1 MWRPA
6 DATLSEPKRK
16 RKRRKHVPPSRL
28 RYETEKPTVSFRVRK
43 DVKERLMKERS
54 RSGLSLEAILVR
66 GLDSERIEKEAF
78 RRGDRNGFLR
88 AFGRLAVPCYVCKQP
103 VVVNVAEPEIKKLIL
118 GNLVGRFRHTGC
130 QEQTR
135 RWA

>member
-1 MWRPA
+1 MWRPE

-28 RYETEKPTVSFRVRK
+28 RYEAENPTVSFRVSK
-43 DVKERLMKERS
+43 DVKERLMQERS
-54 RSGLSLEAILVR
+54 TSNRSLEAILVR

-78 RRGDRNGFLR
+78 RCGDRNGFLR
-88 AFGRLAVPCYVCKQP
+88 AFGRLAVPCYVCKKP

-118 GNLVGRFRHTGC
+118 GNLIGRFRHREC
-130 QEQTR
+130 QEQTG

>member
-6 DATLSEPKRK
+6 DATLSKPR

-28 RYETEKPTVSFRVRK
+28 RYEAENPVVSFRVSK
-43 DVKERLMKERS
+43 DVKERLMRERS
-54 RSGLSLEAILVR
+54 SSSRSLEAILVR
-66 GLDSERIEKEAF
+66 GLDSERLEKETY
-78 RRGDRNGFLR
+78 RRGDRDGFLR
-88 AFGRLAVPCYVCKQP
+88 AFGRLAVPCYVCNKP

-118 GNLVGRFRHTGC
+118 GNLIGRFRHRGC
-130 QEQTR
+130 QEQTG

>member
-1 MWRPA
+1 MSNHTFA
-6 DATLSEPKRK
+6 
-16 RKRRKHVPPSRL
+16 
-28 RYETEKPTVSFRVRK
+28 
-43 DVKERLMKERS
+43 S
-54 RSGLSLEAILVR
+54 RSVVAVIVALLAAIPSLRAQT
-66 GLDSERIEKEAF
+66 GSDSERIEKEAF

-118 GNLVGRFRHTGC
+118 GNLVGRFRHRGC
-130 QEQTR
+130 QEHTR